1 MSAPRGASNG
11 IWCQSRDV
19 DLVRLLAGVGFDWLV
34 LDAQHGG
41 LDRAALL
48 EVGRALRAAGAP
60 FGVRVAAPDF
70 TEIGIALDA
79 GASILIAPQ
88 VDTAEQAAAVVRACY
103 YPPIGGRS
111 RGEFASLWGG
121 QPRTVDEANETIT
134 CAVMIESAQALGN
147 VAEIAAV
154 PGVDMLFVGPHDLS
168 LSLGIDVTQVAADGG
183 PLALVRTT
191 ATEHGL
197 VFGAFAGDV
206 DRAQEFRAAGVEFL
220 AVATEVA
227 VVQRGAAAVLGA
239 LT

>member
-168 LSLGIDVTQVAADGG
+168 LSLGIDVAQVAADGG